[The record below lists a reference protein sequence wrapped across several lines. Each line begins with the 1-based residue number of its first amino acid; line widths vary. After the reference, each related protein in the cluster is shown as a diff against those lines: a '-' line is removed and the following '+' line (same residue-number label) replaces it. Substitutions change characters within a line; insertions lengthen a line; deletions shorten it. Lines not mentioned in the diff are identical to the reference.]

1 MRIVVTSDV
10 HRRQKSLLDIIERH
24 LENADLFIN
33 LGDSEEDV
41 DAALLL
47 YPNLK
52 IKRVAGNCD
61 WSSAL
66 PICKTINAG
75 GKKILFCHGH
85 TVYVKHGYEMLEER
99 AKSENVDICLFG
111 HTHVPYLER
120 KDGICYMNPGAVCDG
135 VYGIIDIVGGEIMA
149 YHAKI
154 D

>member
-10 HRRQKSLLDIIERH
+10 HRRQKNLLDIIERH

-52 IKRVAGNCD
+52 IERVAGNCD

-75 GKKILFCHGH
+75 GKKVLFCHGH

-99 AKSENVDICLFG
+99 AKSENADICLFG

-120 KDGICYMNPGAVCDG
+120 KDGIFYMNPGAVCDG
-135 VYGIIDIVGGEIMA
+135 VYGVIDIVGGEIMA

>member
-10 HRRQKSLLDIIERH
+10 HKRQKSFLDIIERH

-52 IKRVAGNCD
+52 IERVAGNCD

-66 PICKTINAG
+66 PICKTINAE

-99 AKSENVDICLFG
+99 AKSENADICLFG

-120 KDGICYMNPGAVCDG
+120 KDGIFYMNPGAVCDG